1 MHWNE
6 FVKAAPDLARLGE
19 ERLEKWGL
27 CLVGTI
33 RKDGTP
39 RISPV
44 EPLIVD
50 GKLYLG
56 MMWRSKKAL
65 DLLRDPRCLVH
76 SIITDKAGT
85 EGEFKLRGR
94 AMDINDPDE
103 RERYCVALFEKIN
116 WRPEG
121 SEWHLFALD
130 IDHAAYQVFENEQR
144 KTEVW
149 RSELSS

>member
-6 FVKAAPDLARLGE
+6 FAKAAPDLARPGQ
-19 ERLEKWGL
+19 ERPDKWGL

-33 RKDGTP
+33 HKDGTP

-44 EPLIVD
+44 EPLITG

-76 SIITDKAGT
+76 SIISDREGT

-94 AMDINDPDE
+94 AIDTRDPDE
-103 RERYCVALFEKIN
+103 RERYCIALYEKIN

-121 SEWHLFALD
+121 DEWHLFALD
-130 IDHAAYQVFENEQR
+130 IEHAAYQVFENEQR
-144 KTEVW
+144 KTHVW
-149 RSELSS
+149 P

>member
-1 MHWNE
+1 MQWNE
-6 FVKAAPDLARLGE
+6 FAEAAPELARLGE
-19 ERLEKWGL
+19 ERLDKWGL

-44 EPLIVD
+44 EPLITD

-56 MMWRSKKAL
+56 MMWRSTKAL

-76 SIITDKAGT
+76 SIISDKAAP

-94 AMDINDPDE
+94 AIDVPDQDE
-103 RERYCVALFEKIN
+103 RERYCVALYEKTN

-121 SEWHLFALD
+121 TEWHLFALD
-130 IDHAAYQVFENEQR
+130 IEHAAYQVFENEQR

-149 RSELSS
+149 WA

>member
-1 MHWNE
+1 MHWSE
-6 FVKAAPDLARLGE
+6 FAAAAPDLARMGE

-44 EPLIVD
+44 EPIITG

-56 MMWRSKKAL
+56 MMWRSTKAL

-76 SIITDKAGT
+76 SIISDKAGT

-94 AMDINDPDE
+94 AIDIRDPGE
-103 RERYCVALFEKIN
+103 REGYCVALYEKIK

-121 SEWHLFALD
+121 DDWHLFALD
-130 IDHAAYQVFENEQR
+130 IEHAAYQVFEGEQR
-144 KTEVW
+144 KTTVW
-149 RSELSS
+149 P

>member
-1 MHWNE
+1 MHWSE
-6 FVKAAPDLARLGE
+6 FATAAPELARLGE

-27 CLVGTI
+27 CLVGSI

-44 EPLIVD
+44 EPLITD

-65 DLLRDPRCLVH
+65 DLLRDPRCLIH
-76 SIITDKAGT
+76 SVISDKAGT

-94 AMDINDPDE
+94 ALEITDLDE
-103 RERYCVALFEKIN
+103 RERYCAALYEKIG
-116 WRPEG
+116 WRPEEPEFHVFG
-121 SEWHLFALD
+121 LD
-130 IDHAAYQVFENEQR
+130 IEHAAYQYFEGEQHH
-144 KTEVW
+144 TQTW
-149 RSELSS
+149 P